1 VRNTSATFRRAVS
14 RRETGEAFLVLLTID
29 HPDRLPDLT
38 DSELRGAWLNSEVA
52 KTPDDYSSAGDDM
65 TEVGGPLEYP
75 AEGVTL
81 DGSTQHLKRSEA
93 AWRPDS
99 LGTISAWVKPSGVG
113 SEQVIFSSS
122 DEAGND
128 KRFQLAISASD
139 LLEVRQE
146 NADTA
151 DVVEGDTT
159 FAADTWYH
167 VTLVGDGASYAI
179 YVDGVAETLT
189 VTSGTNSGDW
199 LGDTADR
206 DNVMIGAYEELA
218 GVSGD
223 LGGTV
228 RDVRYYSRAMS
239 SREVF
244 ALYRAGLFTPIRV
257 VNNTRPVVSEGKQYV
272 AFPFQVQLPDERD
285 DRVTGVTLRI
295 DNVDR
300 SIVTALRQ
308 VTTELSVSLSV
319 ILDSDPDV
327 VEVGPY
333 LFSLKR
339 ANYDANVVSGEME
352 YEDVLREPMPGHT
365 FTPSF
370 FPGLFSGVS
379 S

>member
-14 RRETGEAFLVLLTID
+14 RQETSEAFLVLLTID
-29 HPDRLPDLT
+29 HPDRLPDLA

-52 KTPDDYSSAGDDM
+52 KTPDDYSTAGDDM

-81 DGSTQHLKRSEA
+81 DGSSQYILRSEA
-93 AWRPDS
+93 DWRWSDEV
-99 LGTISAWVKPSGVG
+99 GTISAWVKRGAAGVAH
-113 SEQVIFSSS
+113 VIFSSA
-122 DEAGND
+122 DEASST
-128 KRFQLAISASD
+128 RYLFVSISSAD
-139 LLEVRQE
+139 RLEVWQS
-146 NADTA
+146 NNDGFQQMT
-151 DVVEGDTT
+151 GSTT
-159 FAADTWYH
+159 LSADTWYH
-167 VTLVGDGASYAI
+167 VVVTSDGSEWFMF
-179 YVDGVAETLT
+179 VNGVAET
-189 VTSGTNSGDW
+189 VTPTNGVNNGDW
-199 LGDTADR
+199 LADTDNR
-206 DNVMIGAYEELA
+206 DNITT
-218 GVSGD
+218 GVLKRNTESTFFNGTIRD
-223 LGGTV
+223 L
-228 RDVRYYSRAMS
+228 RYYSRAMS

-244 ALYRAGLFTPIRV
+244 AVYLASLFTPIRV

-272 AFPFQVQLPDERD
+272 AFPFQIQLPDERD

-319 ILDSDPDV
+319 VLDSDPDV
-327 VEVGPY
+327 VDVGPY

-339 ANYDANVVSGEME
+339 ATYDANVVSGEME
-352 YEDVLREPMPGHT
+352 YEDILREPMPGHT

-370 FPGLFSGVS
+370 FPAIFAGVS

>member
-14 RRETGEAFLVLLTID
+14 RQETDRAFLVLLAID
-29 HPDRLPDLT
+29 HPDRLPDLA

-52 KTPDDYSSAGDDM
+52 KTPDDYSTAGDDM

-81 DGSTQHLKRSEA
+81 EWSSQHLKRAES

-99 LGTISAWVKPSGVG
+99 LGMVAAWVKPSGVG
-113 SEQVIFSSS
+113 AEQVIFSSS

-146 NADTA
+146 NSDTA
-151 DVVEGDTT
+151 DVVEGSTS
-159 FAADTWYH
+159 FAADEWHH
-167 VTLVGDGASYAI
+167 VALVGDGASYAL
-179 YVDGVAETLT
+179 YVDGVAETLN
-189 VTSGTNSGDW
+189 VVSGANSGDW
-199 LGDTADR
+199 LGDTDDR

-223 LGGTV
+223 FGGTI
-228 RDVRYYSRAMS
+228 RDLRYYSRAMS
-239 SREVF
+239 SREVY
-244 ALYRAGLFTPIRV
+244 AMYLASLFTPIRV

-272 AFPFQVQLPDERD
+272 AFPFQIQLPDERD

-319 ILDSDPDV
+319 VLDSDPDV

-339 ANYDANVVSGEME
+339 ANYDANAVSGELE
-352 YEDVLREPMPGHT
+352 YEDILREPMPGHT

-370 FPGLFSGVS
+370 FPAIFSGVS